1 MKTGKAED
9 TFSIVR
15 AEIERQSSELET
27 LLSSLKLRKA
37 KEGSIFVGAG
47 DSYAA
52 ALCASYLSC
61 LSIQAV
67 DPYVLHESPEMARG
81 KDVYFI
87 SVSGRTRANIATART
102 ISRICKSS
110 VAITAN
116 QESPLASEVDR
127 VIVMPYTGTPK
138 LPGTL
143 SFSFSLL
150 IALLL
155 ALPSVDCDFKT
166 IFSKSRAAARKFKIS
181 DLGVT
186 YVLGNGAAYGVSL
199 YATAKLNE
207 LLGGRSHPALLEE
220 FSHMELFSLSRSD
233 TVNVFPQFDSKRL
246 ASRLCKSLRRDG
258 YSGVLLQ
265 TWGRN
270 DVERIF
276 HSVFLVQLGVLEAA
290 MKRGLTRPHFLDAE
304 KLLRTS
310 DAMIY

>member
-1 MKTGKAED
+1 M
-9 TFSIVR
+9 VR
-15 AEIERQSSELET
+15 GEVERQPAELGA
-27 LLSSLKLRKA
+27 LLSSWRLRKA

-67 DPYVLHESPEMARG
+67 DPYVLHESPDIARG

-87 SVSGRTRANIATART
+87 SVSGRTRANIATAKT
-102 ISRICKSS
+102 ISRICRSS

-116 QESPLASEVDR
+116 QEGPLASEVDR

-166 IFSKSRAAARKFKIS
+166 IFSKSRPAARKFKIS

-207 LLGGRSHPALLEE
+207 LLGGRSHPELLEE

-233 TVNVFPQFDSKRL
+233 TVNVFPQFDSKKL
-246 ASRLCKSLRRDG
+246 ASRLCKSLHRDG
-258 YSGVLLQ
+258 YSGVSLQ
-265 TWGRN
+265 AWGRN
-270 DVERIF
+270 DIERIF
-276 HSVFLVQLGVLEAA
+276 HSVFLVQQGVIEAA
-290 MKRGLTRPHFLDAE
+290 MKRGLIRPYFLDAE
-304 KLLRTS
+304 KLLKTS

>member
-1 MKTGKAED
+1 LGA
-9 TFSIVR
+9 
-15 AEIERQSSELET
+15 
-27 LLSSLKLRKA
+27 LLSSWKGEKA
-37 KEGSIFVGAG
+37 RRGSIFVGAG

-61 LSIQAV
+61 LSTQAV
-67 DPYVLHESPEMARG
+67 DPYVLHESPDMARG

-87 SVSGRTRANIATART
+87 SVSGRTRANIATAKT
-102 ISRICKSS
+102 ISRICRSS

-116 QESPLASEVDR
+116 QEGPLASEVDR
-127 VIVMPYTGTPK
+127 VIVMPYTGAPK

-150 IALLL
+150 TALLL

-166 IFSKSRAAARKFKIS
+166 IFSKSRPAARKFKIS

-207 LLGGRSHPALLEE
+207 LLGGRSHPELLEE

-233 TVNVFPQFDSKRL
+233 TVNVFPQFDSKKL
-246 ASRLCKSLRRDG
+246 ASRLCKSLHRDG
-258 YSGVLLQ
+258 YTGVSLQ
-265 TWGRN
+265 AWGRN
-270 DVERIF
+270 DIERIF
-276 HSVFLVQLGVLEAA
+276 HSVFLVQQGVIEAA
-290 MKRGLTRPHFLDAE
+290 MKRGLIRPYFLDAE
-304 KLLRTS
+304 KLLKTS